1 MTTSHLIRLSFT
13 LINKPFNWCKS
24 FLVSVLLI
32 CPTLSFA
39 QNEALNPDFFYF
51 FNGKTQGNWQII
63 LGDEDNYMLAVT
75 TDSAESAGK
84 RVSLSRADYQA
95 TGDALSLKWSRKKG
109 RASFALYGANVDL
122 SALEDKAAL
131 TLELKVIKKPKGTI
145 SLGMDC
151 SYPCRG
157 EMNIH
162 KMLRDFELDKW
173 TTFPIPI
180 NCFKAKGLDL
190 SKVNAPILLSADQPF
205 EIEIANIRLELLP
218 EGAPTCAS

>member
-1 MTTSHLIRLSFT
+1 MLFSSNVRLKKCT
-13 LINKPFNWCKS
+13 INKSFNWVRGVMLGILMTS
-24 FLVSVLLI
+24 PLTSL
-32 CPTLSFA
+32 A
-39 QNEALNPDFFYF
+39 QNSDLNPDFFYF

-63 LGDEDNYMLAVT
+63 LGDEDNYMLPVT
-75 TDSAESAGK
+75 SDNAESAGK
-84 RVSLSRADYQA
+84 RMSLSRADYQA
-95 TGDALSLKWSRKKG
+95 AGDALNLKWSRKKG

-122 SALEDKAAL
+122 SALENKAAL
-131 TLELKVIKKPKGTI
+131 TFELKVLKKPKGTV

-151 SYPCRG
+151 GYPCRG
-157 EMNIH
+157 EMNIQ
-162 KMLRDFELDKW
+162 KMLRDFEVDKW
-173 TTFPIPI
+173 VTFPIPI

>member
-1 MTTSHLIRLSFT
+1 MLFSSNVRLT
-13 LINKPFNWCKS
+13 KAAINKSFNWVRGVM
-24 FLVSVLLI
+24 LGILI
-32 CPTLSFA
+32 TSPLTSLA
-39 QNEALNPDFFYF
+39 QHTDLNPDFFYF

-63 LGDEDNYMLAVT
+63 LGDEDNYMLPVT
-75 TDSAESAGK
+75 SDNGESAGK
-84 RVSLSRADYQA
+84 RMSLSRTDYQA
-95 TGDALSLKWSRKKG
+95 TGDALNLKWSRKKG

-122 SALEDKAAL
+122 SALENKAAL
-131 TLELKVIKKPKGTI
+131 TFELKVLKKPKGTV

-151 SYPCRG
+151 GYPCRG
-157 EMNIH
+157 EMNIQ
-162 KMLRDFELDKW
+162 KMLRDFEVDKW
-173 TTFPIPI
+173 VTFPIPI